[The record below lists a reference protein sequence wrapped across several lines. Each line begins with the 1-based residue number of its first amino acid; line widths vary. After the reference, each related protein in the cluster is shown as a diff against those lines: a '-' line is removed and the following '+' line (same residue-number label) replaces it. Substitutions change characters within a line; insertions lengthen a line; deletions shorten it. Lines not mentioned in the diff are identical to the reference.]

1 MPGEPFRRAVE
12 CELDRPS
19 FFFLGEGWLGWG
31 APARPTMGSL
41 RPMPRLPVA
50 HEDADYRALVD
61 ALAREGLPRR
71 AEAARAVEAVIC
83 ALAQRLSDP
92 DFDAL
97 RDLLPAPFRTRL
109 VPCERHAAA
118 PGIPRSADELY
129 ALVAEDLDRAPDEVE
144 PTVRAVLAAVR
155 GQLSEPEAEEVAGR
169 LPLDLLP
176 LWRRP
181 S

>member
-1 MPGEPFRRAVE
+1 MAG
-12 CELDRPS
+12 PS
-19 FFFLGEGWLGWG
+19 D
-31 APARPTMGSL
+31 PQ
-41 RPMPRLPVA
+41 
-50 HEDADYRALVD
+50 EDAADYRALVE

-71 AEAARAVEAVIC
+71 VEAARAVEAVVC

-92 DFDAL
+92 DFDVL
-97 RDLLPAPFRTRL
+97 RELLPAPFRTRL
-109 VPCERHAAA
+109 VPCERHASSPRA
-118 PGIPRSADELY
+118 PRSAEDVY
-129 ALVAEDLDRAPDEVE
+129 ALVAEDLERDRAEVE

-155 GQLSEPEAEEVAGR
+155 TQLSESDAEEVAGR

>member
-1 MPGEPFRRAVE
+1 MRTPP
-12 CELDRPS
+12 DP
-19 FFFLGEGWLGWG
+19 
-31 APARPTMGSL
+31 
-41 RPMPRLPVA
+41 
-50 HEDADYRALVD
+50 HEDADYRALVE

-71 AEAARAVEAVIC
+71 AEATRAVEAVVC
-83 ALAQRLSDP
+83 ALAQRLDDP
-92 DFDAL
+92 DFDPV
-97 RDLLPAPFRTRL
+97 RELLPEPFRTRL

-118 PGIPRSADELY
+118 PQSPRSLEEVCTI
-129 ALVAEDLDRAPDEVE
+129 VAEDLERDPEDVE
-144 PTVRAVLAAVR
+144 ATVRAVLGAVR

>member
-1 MPGEPFRRAVE
+1 MATAR
-12 CELDRPS
+12 DRTLTGP
-19 FFFLGEGWLGWG
+19 
-31 APARPTMGSL
+31 PDP
-41 RPMPRLPVA
+41 

-71 AEAARAVEAVIC
+71 AEAARAAEAVMC
-83 ALAQRLSDP
+83 ALSQRISHA

-97 RDLLPAPFRTRL
+97 RELLPDPFRTRL
-109 VPCERHAAA
+109 AVCERHAVA
-118 PGIPRSADELY
+118 PRDRFRNAEDFY
-129 ALVAEDLDRAPDEVE
+129 AVVAEDLDRSPDEVE

-155 GQLSEPEAEEVAGR
+155 AQLSERDAEDVGSE
-169 LPLDLLP
+169 LPGELQP